1 VITIIHLIA
10 QALRLAESNAHPDDG
25 KLSMTT
31 KSEAFTKH
39 HRYEL
44 VHSDHA
50 AFIVYQCHLGD
61 GIWQTLAM
69 WMIPRAVYE

>member
-1 VITIIHLIA
+1 
-10 QALRLAESNAHPDDG
+10 
-25 KLSMTT
+25 MTT